1 MAKSLCG
8 AGSPCELIV
17 EEDMWHV
24 FVLYGIPEAK
34 EALERIRAYVAGG

>member
-1 MAKSLCG
+1 MAQLLRESG
-8 AGSPCELIV
+8 CECQLHV

-34 EALERIRAYVAGG
+34 DALNRMQEYLAQ